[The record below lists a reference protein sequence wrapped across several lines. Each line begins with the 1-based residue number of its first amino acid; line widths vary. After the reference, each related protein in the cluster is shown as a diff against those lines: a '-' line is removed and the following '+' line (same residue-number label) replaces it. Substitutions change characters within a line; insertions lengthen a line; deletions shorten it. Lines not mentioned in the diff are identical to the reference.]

1 MKSTDTFNEVR
12 LLHIKYQDR
21 VMAIDEEIEALKRK
35 KDEMAASCDVVSAIY
50 FGVISGG
57 RSIDVVH
64 TAMKASWAEL
74 DEDETRRLDDYI
86 TKERLAST
94 PISCCVD
101 PALWTLFAMKIREEN
116 WLSLFGRVEKM
127 MIEAVTQN
135 AFILE
140 GAIDKYER
148 LCEQIWDYCEPETDF
163 DTVVARV
170 TQIGPAGEY
179 SDDDNTRVFGQDYL
193 FEARLAARACARV
206 RQARA
211 RLVELVGKR

>member
-12 LLHIKYQDR
+12 LLHIKYKDR
-21 VMAIDEEIEALKRK
+21 
-35 KDEMAASCDVVSAIY
+35 
-50 FGVISGG
+50 
-57 RSIDVVH
+57 
-64 TAMKASWAEL
+64 
-74 DEDETRRLDDYI
+74 
-86 TKERLAST
+86 
-94 PISCCVD
+94 VD
-101 PALWTLFAMKIREEN
+101 PALWTLFTMKIREEN

-127 MIEAVTQN
+127 MTEAVTQN

-140 GAIDKYER
+140 RAIDKYEW

-179 SDDDNTRVFGQDYL
+179 SDDDNTRIFGQDYL